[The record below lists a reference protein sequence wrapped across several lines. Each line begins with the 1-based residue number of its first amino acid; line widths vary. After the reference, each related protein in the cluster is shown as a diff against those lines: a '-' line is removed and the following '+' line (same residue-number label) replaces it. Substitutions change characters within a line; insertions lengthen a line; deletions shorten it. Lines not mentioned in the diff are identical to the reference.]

1 MIRNANGFTLI
12 EALVAVAVMAIVV
25 SGLASMGV
33 TTIQAD
39 TQSRRVS
46 AATSLAQAK
55 LEELRGLRR
64 SNTAWTA
71 GSHSETGLDEN
82 AESGGSYTRQ
92 WTVQNNYNS
101 YNKLSRV
108 TVTVSWDN
116 GAGSVR
122 VASLFW

>member
-46 AATSLAQAK
+46 AATALAQAK

-64 SNTAWTA
+64 SNTAWTV
-71 GSHSETGLDEN
+71 GSHHETGLDESG
-82 AESGGSYTRQ
+82 ESGGSYTRQ

>member
-1 MIRNANGFTLI
+1 MIRNAHGFTLI

-46 AATSLAQAK
+46 AATALAQAK
-55 LEELRGLRR
+55 LEELHGLRR
-64 SNTAWTA
+64 SNTAWTV
-71 GSHSETGLDEN
+71 GSHSQTGLDEN
-82 AESGGSYTRQ
+82 AEPGGSYTRQ
-92 WTVQNNYNS
+92 WTVQNNYNGFS
-101 YNKLSRV
+101 KLSRV
-108 TVTVSWDN
+108 TVTVSWDD

>member
-46 AATSLAQAK
+46 AATALAQAK
-55 LEELRGLRR
+55 LEELHGLRR
-64 SNTAWTA
+64 SNTAWTV
-71 GSHSETGLDEN
+71 GSHSQTGLDEN
-82 AESGGSYTRQ
+82 AEPGGSYTRQ
-92 WTVQNNYNS
+92 WTVQNNYNGFS
-101 YNKLSRV
+101 KLSRV
-108 TVTVSWDN
+108 TVTVSWDD

>member
-46 AATSLAQAK
+46 AATALAQAK

-71 GSHSETGLDEN
+71 GNHHETGLDESG
-82 AESGGSYTRQ
+82 ESGGSYTRQ

>member
-46 AATSLAQAK
+46 AATALAQAK
-55 LEELRGLRR
+55 LEELHGLRR

-71 GSHSETGLDEN
+71 GNHHETGLDESG
-82 AESGGSYTRQ
+82 ESGGSYTRQ

>member
-46 AATSLAQAK
+46 AATALAQAK

-64 SNTAWTA
+64 SNTAWTVA
-71 GSHSETGLDEN
+71 SHHETGPDEI
-82 AESGGSYTRQ
+82 AETEVSYTRQ

>member
-46 AATSLAQAK
+46 AATALAQAK
-55 LEELRGLRR
+55 LEELHGLRR
-64 SNTAWTA
+64 SNTAWTV
-71 GSHSETGLDEN
+71 GSHSQTGLDEN
-82 AESGGSYTRQ
+82 AEPGGSYTRQ

-108 TVTVSWDN
+108 TVTVSWDD

>member
-46 AATSLAQAK
+46 AATALAQAK
-55 LEELRGLRR
+55 LEELRG
-64 SNTAWTA
+64 
-71 GSHSETGLDEN
+71 
-82 AESGGSYTRQ
+82 
-92 WTVQNNYNS
+92 VQNNYNS

>member
-46 AATSLAQAK
+46 AATALAQAK

-64 SNTAWTA
+64 SNTAWTV
-71 GSHSETGLDEN
+71 GSHSQTGLDEN
-82 AESGGSYTRQ
+82 AEPGGSYTRQ
-92 WTVQNNYNS
+92 WTVQNNYNGFS
-101 YNKLSRV
+101 KLSRV
-108 TVTVSWDN
+108 TVTVSWDD

>member
-46 AATSLAQAK
+46 TATALAQAK
-55 LEELRGLRR
+55 LEELHGLRR
-64 SNTAWTA
+64 SNTAWTV
-71 GSHSETGLDEN
+71 GSHSQTGLDEN
-82 AESGGSYTRQ
+82 AEPGGSYTRQ